1 MPRGKNYVNN
11 NKGLTMQRH
20 KKETR
25 MEKCF
30 YGAGCTR
37 PDCKYL
43 HPSVSPND
51 DGEQPSKQSREPC
64 MPYLAGLCTFTAKG
78 CHKRHPPDHE
88 VELLIAK
95 YRKVLCRFGETCKTS
110 GCLYVHPGEEGADA
124 LLAMKKQ
131 APVVPIGANVPGF
144 PPLVGTAGH
153 GSLPL
158 PNSAWRPSL
167 PTGHA
172 RTTPSIP
179 PPMAPSLGA
188 PIMGHSSAPSL
199 QAPPP
204 PRPAWQPQQQHAQ
217 SMPRMLQH
225 SKPIPVFVPSNNSS
239 TKALSVNARE
249 FTPGGMV

>member
-43 HPSVSPND
+43 HPSVLPND
-51 DGEQPSKQSREPC
+51 EGEQTKRSREPC
-64 MPYLAGLCTFTAKG
+64 MPYLAGLCTFSAKG

-95 YRKVLCRFGETCKTS
+95 YRTVLCRFGETCKTN

-124 LLAMKKQ
+124 LLAIKNQ
-131 APVVPIGANVPGF
+131 APVVPMGANVPGF
-144 PPLVGTAGH
+144 PPLVGSAGH
-153 GSLPL
+153 GPPRL

-172 RTTPSIP
+172 MVPPTIPRPVASSFGSPLGQPS
-179 PPMAPSLGA
+179 AS
-188 PIMGHSSAPSL
+188 SL
-199 QAPPP
+199 QAPP
-204 PRPAWQPQQQHAQ
+204 PRPAWQPQPPNPWPG
-217 SMPRMLQH
+217 MQH
-225 SKPIPVFVPSNNSS
+225 SQPMPATQPSNNIK
-239 TKALSVNARE
+239 TLSVNARE
-249 FTPGGMV
+249 FTPGGML